1 MASLVS
7 KQFIITSHM
16 FKIFLLLVA
25 LLLQAQA
32 RYFETALKFTL
43 FARNKGWV
51 YLDKMTFAPGTASV
65 EFDTHI
71 TGLPFGKNAEI
82 FLVAIS

>member
-1 MASLVS
+1 
-7 KQFIITSHM
+7 M
-16 FKIFLLLVA
+16 FKIFLLLVTLTA
-25 LLLQAQA
+25 IAET

-71 TGLPFGKNAEI
+71 TGLPFGRNGEI
-82 FLVAIS
+82 FLVAISEHKWEEEMNRRC